1 VPITEADGRLLLQ
14 RFSAFTAENGHWLK
28 EEEDEQ
34 PFKTTPF
41 GDNRWP
47 FYVLTRAVSKV
58 L

>member
-1 VPITEADGRLLLQ
+1 LQ

-34 PFKTTPF
+34 PFKTTLF